1 MDYKME
7 VLNSW
12 STLKVYNQ
20 TKTAEI
26 DIEGVIGFE
35 PWWSDEKKTTTKE
48 LMKSELKK
56 IANLD
61 VDEITVRINSYGG
74 DVNHGVSMHD
84 LLAESKAKVIT
95 EVRGHSASAA
105 TIIAQ
110 AGDERRISANALYLV
125 HQAQTAAM
133 GTAEDMEATKKMLD
147 TVNKQMAEL
156 YSKRSGKSVEEVRAV
171 MDRNNGQGEW
181 ITPDEAKALGFIDT
195 IVEPFEAAAS
205 AMPKPE
211 QLAVWNIPE
220 IPQIQNKEP
229 FKMFD
234 WLKEVLN
241 LTPEQGEIL
250 DKMPESV
257 ENVKAEM
264 QANIDALNAEKA
276 ELETAKNELEGKLA
290 EAEAKMVADAEK
302 FESANTLA
310 SELSEVVAVLESE
323 KAELSEKLEKVNA
336 GIKPPVQEDANVDGD
351 IVAVIKARAEQD
363 GSDYQTAS
371 RAVFSENPELMNKY
385 VISKRK

>member
-1 MDYKME
+1 
-7 VLNSW
+7 
-12 STLKVYNQ
+12 
-20 TKTAEI
+20 
-26 DIEGVIGFE
+26 
-35 PWWSDEKKTTTKE
+35 
-48 LMKSELKK
+48 
-56 IANLD
+56 
-61 VDEITVRINSYGG
+61 
-74 DVNHGVSMHD
+74 
-84 LLAESKAKVIT
+84 
-95 EVRGHSASAA
+95 
-105 TIIAQ
+105 
-110 AGDERRISANALYLV
+110 
-125 HQAQTAAM
+125 
-133 GTAEDMEATKKMLD
+133 
-147 TVNKQMAEL
+147 
-156 YSKRSGKSVEEVRAV
+156 
-171 MDRNNGQGEW
+171 
-181 ITPDEAKALGFIDT
+181 
-195 IVEPFEAAAS
+195 
-205 AMPKPE
+205 
-211 QLAVWNIPE
+211 
-220 IPQIQNKEP
+220 
-229 FKMFD
+229 MFD